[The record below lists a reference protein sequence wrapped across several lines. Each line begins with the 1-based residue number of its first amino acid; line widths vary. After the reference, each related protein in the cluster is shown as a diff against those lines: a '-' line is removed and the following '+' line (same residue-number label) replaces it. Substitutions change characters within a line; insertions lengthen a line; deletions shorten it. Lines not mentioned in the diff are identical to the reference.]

1 MKYDIRRGGKE
12 RDHFSLL
19 GQEATTLID
28 VDHPTRAMR
37 AAPTPIR
44 GLAAMMTSV
53 NFHPFTKPIA
63 KPHTKVVKR
72 WIKMLT

>member
-1 MKYDIRRGGKE
+1 
-12 RDHFSLL
+12 
-19 GQEATTLID
+19 
-28 VDHPTRAMR
+28 MR